1 MNRFHL
7 ASERKKCERDG
18 AHWRSLKTYRGYLHG
33 GAKIG
38 ILFSSGKILSF
49 TTRK

>member
-1 MNRFHL
+1 MESGEQVSSSKL
-7 ASERKKCERDG
+7 EKKSASVSG
-18 AHWRSLKTYRGYLHG
+18 FIG